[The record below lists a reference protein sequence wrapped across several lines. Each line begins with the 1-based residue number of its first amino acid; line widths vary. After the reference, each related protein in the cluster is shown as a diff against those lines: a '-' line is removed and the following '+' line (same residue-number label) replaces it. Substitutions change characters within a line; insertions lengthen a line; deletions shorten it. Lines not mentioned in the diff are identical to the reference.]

1 MNQENEF
8 VPNENTKNNSN
19 IDNTENELTQDVAG
33 EEASIESKIN
43 VDSDIIEDFI
53 PEPIK
58 IPKYNVEKEQAK
70 HEKVKEKN
78 LKRMSKKSKK
88 RRRALKKALIITR
101 TVLLVLLLTTVLSA
115 TLSSLLV
122 RMNTSEYS
130 ISSAIRT
137 HNPETFVIGKIKN
150 VKDLNLNKSASK
162 ATLTDILRDN
172 AINSVTYSYIVSK
185 IDESS
190 YSDFIA
196 KNAHGIISFYLY
208 GTHYDGISGD
218 DIANVISDNA
228 SHIKLVT
235 GKELGQSA
243 CNDFK
248 AYVNKSSAL
257 KDISPEA
264 LKENKAA
271 QYTDELSIIFS
282 IITLA
287 ALAVILM
294 ILLIIIISSCQGYAH
309 TLIGWCSIVA
319 GIIVG
324 VAGFFFNPGFS
335 TSNLFIRS
343 VYTALIKS
351 FHTSALI
358 YGGIVILVGI
368 IVMLIGRAMK
378 DEYEYEEDYD
388 DYDLEDLDE
397 DEDEYDE
404 DEYEYEYE
412 YDEEFDEDSITE

>member
-8 VPNENTKNNSN
+8 VPNDNKENNSEVN
-19 IDNTENELTQDVAG
+19 NTEAELTPNIEGDG
-33 EEASIESKIN
+33 EASTESKIN
-43 VDSDIIEDFI
+43 VDSEIIDDFT

-78 LKRMSKKSKK
+78 LKRMSKKSRK
-88 RRRALKKALIITR
+88 RRRAIKKALIIIR
-101 TVLLVLLLTTVLSA
+101 TVLLVLLLTAVLSA
-115 TLSSLLV
+115 TLTSLLV

-130 ISSAIRT
+130 VSSAIRT
-137 HNPETFVIGKIKN
+137 HNPETFIIGKIKN
-150 VKDLNLNKSASK
+150 VKDLNINRSASR
-162 ATLTDILRDN
+162 ATLADILRDN
-172 AINSVTYSYIVSK
+172 AMNPVTYADIVRN
-185 IDESS
+185 IDKSS

-196 KNAHGIISFYLY
+196 ENAHGIISFYLH
-208 GTHYDGISGD
+208 GTPYDGISGD
-218 DIANVISDNA
+218 DIANVISDNT
-228 SHIKLVT
+228 SYIKLAT
-235 GKELGQSA
+235 GRELGQSA

-248 AYVNKSSAL
+248 TYVNKSSAL

-264 LKENKAA
+264 LKEKKAA

-282 IITLA
+282 VIVLA

-294 ILLIIIISSCQGYAH
+294 ILLIVIISSCQGYAH
-309 TLIGWCSIVA
+309 TLIGWCSIVS
-319 GIIVG
+319 GIIVA

-335 TSNLFIRS
+335 TSNLFIKS
-343 VYTALIKS
+343 VYSALLKS

-378 DEYEYEEDYD
+378 DDYEYEEDDDYD
-388 DYDLEDLDE
+388 DYDYDELEDIDDEYEIDE
-397 DEDEYDE
+397 DEI
-404 DEYEYEYE
+404 
-412 YDEEFDEDSITE
+412 DEDSITE